1 MEEISATTVHQ
12 GRRKLKWRR
21 RYNRSNED
29 MAEKTYVA
37 LLLLLNELCGGG
49 TDFKLSHQLVLSCPE
64 GYPRLAAFL
73 DSDENFMLYRR
84 FGFLHARLLLYKQD
98 ELRRLEMELDNMDQT
113 DARENPIILQS
124 RRKDDAE
131 VGDRK
136 KLLQTIDLKLKEYG
150 ALLLYTDRCI
160 LDY

>member
-1 MEEISATTVHQ
+1 
-12 GRRKLKWRR
+12 
-21 RYNRSNED
+21 

-49 TDFKLSHQLVLSCPE
+49 ADFKLSYQLVLSCPE

-113 DARENPIILQS
+113 DAKENPIILQS

-131 VGDRK
+131 VGERK

-150 ALLLYTDRCI
+150 ALLLDADRCV
-160 LDY
+160 LGY